1 MQEKI
6 TIEAHAK
13 INLTLDVTGKLPNGY
28 HTVQMV
34 MQSIGL
40 CDKVTLAKTGSAQIT
55 MACDRAGL
63 SAGEDN
69 LAIRAARL
77 FCAETGLQ
85 SGGVEIFLEKHIPM
99 QAGMAGG
106 SADAAAVLL
115 GMNTLFETGCSIDA
129 LCAMGVK
136 LGADVPYCIRG
147 GTMLAEGIGEV
158 LSPLPF
164 MPRCTVLICKPPVG
178 VPTPEVYRAIDAA
191 PIAEH
196 PDTQAMIDALR
207 DRDLH
212 RIGSL
217 LCNVMEPVTAGRYP
231 VITEIRETMLQNG
244 ALGAR
249 MSGSGS
255 AVFGLYENPEDAEK
269 AYRILSGRFEEV
281 FLTETV

>member
-158 LSPLPF
+158 LSPLPS

>member
-1 MQEKI
+1 MQEKL

-34 MQSIGL
+34 MQSVGL
-40 CDKVTLAKTGSAQIT
+40 CDQVTLNKTGSDQIK
-55 MACDRAGL
+55 MACDWADL

-85 SGGVEIFLEKHIPM
+85 SGGVEISLEKHIPM

-115 GMNTLFETGCSIDA
+115 GMNTLFEAGCSIDA
-129 LCAMGVK
+129 LCTIGVK

-147 GTMLAEGIGEV
+147 GTMLAEGIGEM
-158 LSPLPF
+158 LSPLPP
-164 MPRCTVLICKPPVG
+164 MPPCTVLICKPPVG
-178 VPTPEVYRAIDAA
+178 VPTPDVYRAIDAA

-196 PDTQAMIDALR
+196 PNTQAVIKALR
-207 DRDLH
+207 DCDLR

-255 AVFGLYENPEDAEK
+255 AVFGLYESPEDAET

>member
-34 MQSIGL
+34 MQSVGL
-40 CDKVTLAKTGSAQIT
+40 CDKVTLTKTGFDQII
-55 MACDRAGL
+55 MSCDRADL

-85 SGGVEIFLEKHIPM
+85 SSGVEISLEKHIPM

-115 GMNTLFETGCSIDA
+115 GMNTLFETGCSIDD

-158 LSPLPF
+158 LSPLPS
-164 MPRCTVLICKPPVG
+164 MPHCTVLICKPPVG
-178 VPTPEVYRAIDAA
+178 VPTPEVYRAIDAV

-196 PDTQAMIDALR
+196 PNAQAMIEALR

-212 RIGSL
+212 QIGSL
-217 LCNVMEPVTAGRYP
+217 LCNVMEPVTAGRHP
-231 VITEIRETMLQNG
+231 VITEIRETMMQNG

-255 AVFGLYENPEDAEK
+255 AVFGLYENPEDAET
-269 AYRILSGRFEEV
+269 AYRILSGQFEEV
-281 FLTETV
+281 FLTEVV

>member
-158 LSPLPF
+158 LSPLPS

-191 PIAEH
+191 PIGEH

>member
-1 MQEKI
+1 MQDKI

-85 SGGVEIFLEKHIPM
+85 SGGVKIFLEKHIPM

-164 MPRCTVLICKPPVG
+164 MPRCTVLICKPSVG